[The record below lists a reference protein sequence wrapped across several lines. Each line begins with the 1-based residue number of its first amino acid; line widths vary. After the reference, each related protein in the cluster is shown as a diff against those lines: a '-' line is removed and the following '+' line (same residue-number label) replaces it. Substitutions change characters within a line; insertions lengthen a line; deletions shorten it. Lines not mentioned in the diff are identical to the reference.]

1 MTARKRVAI
10 LISGRG
16 SNMAALIEAARA
28 PGYPAEI
35 VGVFSNVADAPGLAV
50 AAAQGIPT
58 AARPHRDYADK
69 PAFEAAMDE
78 VLAGWRAD
86 IVCLAGFMRLLT
98 PAFVGRWDGRM
109 LNIHPALLPAFKGL
123 DTHARALAAGVKL
136 HGATVHFVVPE
147 MDSGP
152 VIAQG
157 AVAVREDD
165 TERSLAA
172 RVLAVEHRIYPLAL
186 RWLAEGRLRVE
197 GGRCLA
203 AGALAPGETLIAPV
217 ENPITSR

>member
-1 MTARKRVAI
+1 VTARKRVAI

-86 IVCLAGFMRLLT
+86 IVCLAGFMRLLS
-98 PAFVGRWDGRM
+98 PAFCTRWAGR
-109 LNIHPALLPAFKGL
+109 LINIHPSLLPRHKGL
-123 DTHARALAAGVKL
+123 HTHQQALADGVTE
-136 HGATVHFVVPE
+136 HGCTVHFVTPG
-147 MDSGP
+147 MDEGP
-152 VIAQG
+152 TIAQARVPVLPG
-157 AVAVREDD
+157 D
-165 TERSLAA
+165 TADTLAA
-172 RVLAVEHRIYPLAL
+172 RVLVEEHKLYP
-186 RWLAEGRLRVE
+186 R
-197 GGRCLA
+197 
-203 AGALAPGETLIAPV
+203 ALAMLARGDVAF
-217 ENPITSR
+217 